1 MRTVPEPILVLSQ
14 SRDPDDASHD
24 DLNEQLRLAE
34 REALEA
40 RAGYMLRNKI
50 IENVLIADPILQA
63 VHTGSRATSAER

>member
-1 MRTVPEPILVLSQ
+1 MRTVSEHVLAHSQ
-14 SRDPDDASHD
+14 LRDPDDASHD
-24 DLNEQLRLAE
+24 GLDEQLRLAE

-50 IENVLIADPILQA
+50 IENVLVADPILQA